1 MATGFIDS
9 LQVEELRQALIG
21 KFCKNVCGGSGAVIN
36 NGVFLDCACVK
47 ELSYNIKML
56 GANIPKKHW
65 DFTFRNLLKNFTAE
79 NDVML
84 KLIKKY
90 CENIDHAVD
99 DGIGLFIQ
107 GTSGLAKS
115 ALGCYVLKEALKKDV
130 ECYFIRM
137 SHLTKLLMESISDPA
152 KKAQVN
158 YIRRKVKLLLI
169 DEIEKDYKVDDMSRF
184 SSVQVNE
191 FFSDIY
197 DQHKALIVTS
207 NITKDK
213 LKGVHAS
220 NVIDRMEEL
229 IDIVLLG
236 SSFRGQSEALE
247 RLLNGGT

>member
-1 MATGFIDS
+1 MITGFIDS
-9 LQVEELRQALIG
+9 LQVEELRQNLIG
-21 KFCKNVCGGSGAVIN
+21 KFCKNACGGCGAIIDK
-36 NGVFLDCACVK
+36 GVFLDCVCVK
-47 ELSYNIKML
+47 EFSYRVKML

-65 DFTFRNLLKNFTAE
+65 DFTFRNLLKNFTTE
-79 NDVML
+79 NDIML

-90 CENIDHAVD
+90 CENIDNAVEE
-99 DGIGLFIQ
+99 GVGLFIQ

-137 SHLTKLLMESISDPA
+137 SHLTKLLMESISDPV
-152 KKAQVN
+152 KKSQVN

-191 FFSDIY
+191 FFGDIY

-207 NITKDK
+207 NITKAK
-213 LKGVHAS
+213 LKEVHAS
-220 NVIDRMEEL
+220 NVVDRMEEL
-229 IDIVLLG
+229 IDVVLLG

-247 RLLNGGT
+247 KLLGGNV